1 MPIQT
6 ILFDLDETLYS
17 PDSGLWRVL
26 RYRMGDYMSTRLNI
40 PDQQIPELRKNYF
53 ETYGTTLRGLERD
66 FQIQAEDYLNYV
78 HDVNIEDFVQPD
90 PVLRSILES
99 IPQKKVIFTNA
110 NSRHTEKVL
119 RALGVDEYF
128 DIVIDVMQMAPYCK
142 PYPEAYHQAMSIL
155 GDSNPGHYLLL
166 DDSLR
171 NVLTALQVGMQAVLV
186 NPREEVED
194 HLIRIDSIHELPQ
207 IWSTISGAL
216 DV

>member
-1 MPIQT
+1 MSIQT

-17 PDSGLWRVL
+17 PDSGLWKVL
-26 RYRMGDYMSTRLNI
+26 RDRMGDYMSTRLNI

-66 FQIQAEDYLNYV
+66 FQVQAEDYLNYV
-78 HDVNIEDFVQPD
+78 HDVNIEEFVLPD

-99 IPQKKVIFTNA
+99 LPQRKVIFTNA
-110 NSRHTEKVL
+110 NTRHTDNVL
-119 RALGVDEYF
+119 KTLGVDGYF
-128 DIVIDVMQMAPYCK
+128 DLVIDVMQMAPFCK
-142 PYPEAYHQAMSIL
+142 PYPEAYHKAMSIL
-155 GDSNPGHYLLL
+155 GDSDPSHYLLL

-194 HLIRIDSIHELPQ
+194 PLIRIDTIHELPQ
-207 IWSTISGAL
+207 IWPALFGGL